1 MHYTVHMLN
10 YVWPFCKHLSFHVKR
25 HKLQLRTSTRKSTVC
40 NSQTFLKSG
49 ILCHNTKKNGT
60 SYCLSEERIQE
71 QAFKSISCTW
81 NWIAN
86 ARNER
91 KSFTYPEGCLTQ
103 KSGLHTRQTN
113 RKTETHCR
121 NITVQCWLFMVSG
134 CRQIMSWTKLFANC
148 CPQMVTAIGIEK
160 KKKNNFFFELCLC
173 ICPKQRPYIF
183 CAFYWKQANKQTHTA
198 SKQC

>member
-1 MHYTVHMLN
+1 MWNGTNCNLEQAQENLRFVIHKHFWNLE
-10 YVWPFCKHLSFHVKR
+10 FCVII
-25 HKLQLRTSTRKSTVC
+25 Q
-40 NSQTFLKSG
+40 
-49 ILCHNTKKNGT
+49 KKNGT

-160 KKKNNFFFELCLC
+160 KKKKQLFFW
-173 ICPKQRPYIF
+173 ITNQ
-183 CAFYWKQANKQTHTA
+183 
-198 SKQC
+198 SKTDDKY